1 MIQASWRSRN
11 GNCAMIPNGSLDCC
25 LDTKV
30 TAEPSSAVH
39 GRHSR
44 KWTMLVMF
52 AGVAVILWRA
62 VYYEEAPSLVWLMAD
77 QVNCAAAAL
86 TNVAAA
92 QGATRKSCWTECQE

>member
-1 MIQASWRSRN
+1 
-11 GNCAMIPNGSLDCC
+11 
-25 LDTKV
+25 
-30 TAEPSSAVH
+30 
-39 GRHSR
+39 
-44 KWTMLVMF
+44 MLVMF

-62 VYYEEAPSLVWLMAD
+62 VYHEEALSLVWLMAD